1 MVLVGQPS
9 AAPLALYKHKT
20 NNDTETYHL
29 ITQGKLYTPHNRITY
44 VLYRQV
50 KSVNVIQSISDS
62 IKLSRE
68 TMQ

>member
-29 ITQGKLYTPHNRITY
+29 ITQGKLYTPHNRI